1 MLQTRYM
8 DNAYLTLSNMPKT
21 THSSERHPVS
31 FYLFTL
37 SSRRHGCLFSFLRWH
52 MAEKQYEGPAM
63 MLVQFLFLIMYTA
76 VRVLPIPWFVWLF
89 VKTDFSQFSYFEM
102 LLTLTCVIPLMLNL
116 FWYSLIVKG
125 ALKVIRGSG
134 KKE

>member
-1 MLQTRYM
+1 MMYHHV
-8 DNAYLTLSNMPKT
+8 LSLLLWPYA
-21 THSSERHPVS
+21 
-31 FYLFTL
+31 FYVEKCIVAIGYFLFTE
-37 SSRRHGCLFSFLRWH
+37 SSNFLLNLRWH